1 MIYNDTKMNQE
12 LIQDLENILIKIK
25 TLLVETTEYA
35 TTEYVDRLKFEIN
48 LLESVLGRVVAQQ
61 ELSELKSKY
70 LLKSVYLN

>member
-12 LIQDLENILIKIK
+12 LIQDLENKLRKIK
-25 TLLVETTEYA
+25 TVLVETAEYA

>member
-12 LIQDLENILIKIK
+12 LIQDLENKLRKIK
-25 TLLVETTEYA
+25 TVLVETAEYA

-70 LLKSVYLN
+70 LGK

>member
-12 LIQDLENILIKIK
+12 LIQDLENKLRKIK
-25 TLLVETTEYA
+25 TVLVETAEYA

-70 LLKSVYLN
+70 LLKSV